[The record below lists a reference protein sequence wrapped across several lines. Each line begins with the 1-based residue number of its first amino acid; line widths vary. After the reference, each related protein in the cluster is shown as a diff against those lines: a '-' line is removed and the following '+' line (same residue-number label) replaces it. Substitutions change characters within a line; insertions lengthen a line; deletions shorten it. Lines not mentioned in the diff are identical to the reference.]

1 MASKNKRARTFSSRS
16 TDAVFQRGSLWPNQQ
31 REPSKVG
38 KDLQAHPVQLSS
50 HQHFPTKQ
58 TVSLS
63 TTSTQRLSYCSCSQR
78 AQVHGFPP
86 AFLSG
91 TKEFEHRFQD
101 SKRNQ
106 QLWSVAGSVF
116 MSPLQLRYPQGFT
129 WIAWGCHQ
137 IFNSTQTSD
146 RVSDLSYQR
155 EMPLPSQ
162 SPLIHIIAFSHTH
175 THTHT
180 HTHSPKLYTLRCEQ
194 PFSRMKHEEGQIP

>member
-31 REPSKVG
+31 REPSK
-38 KDLQAHPVQLSS
+38 VQLSS

-106 QLWSVAGSVF
+106 QLWSVSGSVF

-175 THTHT
+175 THTQ
-180 HTHSPKLYTLRCEQ
+180 PKAVYTAL
-194 PFSRMKHEEGQIP
+194 